1 MCQTPRYQPNTPV
14 ISRGGRDGPRAAPG
28 GPAWQIRIRRGPGRI
43 ADVET
48 LSARRPRP
56 VMTCQT
62 PVISQQCPL
71 SAEGGA
77 SDLEPILAI
86 RHGLGRIAD
95 VDTISARHARPVMT
109 CQTPRYQPATPLSAE
124 GGAAGLETLRPV
136 RHGKRS
142 VAYVGTIS
150 AHQPRLVMMWQ
161 DPVISR
167 QPPVTTEG
175 VHCAPRAVAG
185 GPAWRTRTRRGAG
198 HNDDM
203 ETI

>member
-1 MCQTPRYQPNTPV
+1 VSDPRYQPNTPV
-14 ISRGGRDGPRAAPG
+14 ISRGGRDGPIAAPG

-62 PVISQQCPL
+62 PVISQQRPL
-71 SAEGGA
+71 PAEGGA
-77 SDLEPILAI
+77 ADLEPILAI
-86 RHGLGRIAD
+86 RRGLGRIAD
-95 VDTISARHARPVMT
+95 VETISARRARPVLT
-109 CQTPRYQPATPLSAE
+109 CQTPVISQQPRYQPR
-124 GGAAGLETLRPV
+124 GGAAGLEPLRAV
-136 RHGKRS
+136 RRGKRC

-150 AHQPRLVMMWQ
+150 AHQPRPVMMWQ

-185 GPAWRTRTRRGAG
+185 GPAWRTRTRRGGGAQR
-198 HNDDM
+198 
-203 ETI
+203 